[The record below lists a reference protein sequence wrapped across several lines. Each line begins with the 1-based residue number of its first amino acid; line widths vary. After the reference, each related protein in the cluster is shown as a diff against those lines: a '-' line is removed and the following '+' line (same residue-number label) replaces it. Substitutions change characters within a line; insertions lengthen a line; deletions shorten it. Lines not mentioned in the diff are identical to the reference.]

1 MALPITVPFT
11 FGNATTTQSLSSLD
25 ADFSTVYNAVN
36 GIGNGTVSLANVSI
50 TGGSISANITSSS
63 ISSGTSNVAITSS
76 KGPVSI
82 ATNGNNA
89 VYVDA
94 SGNVG
99 IGTSSP
105 SNLGKIAIISAS
117 GAQVAFGDNNASA
130 NSKGYINYG
139 GSSGIL
145 ILNAYSAS
153 GSTYQT
159 FYTSNSGSNAERM
172 RIDFSGNLM
181 VNTTTASGKFTVYQN
196 AVAIGGFFQSAT
208 ATPGYHGVYSEAQQ
222 SYGLY
227 GRTYNASYGGVIGFN
242 NDNTV
247 YGILGA
253 GGYGLLTNASI
264 NVNGTTYTSDGRLKE
279 NVKTIENGLDV
290 LSKLNPVSFDWK
302 EKSSRGPSSDFGL
315 IAQEVEKV
323 IPECVF
329 EAKTPARTPEMTH
342 KVSLEE
348 ELGSYKGVDYSRFIP
363 FLISAVKELSEKN
376 DALEARL
383 VALESK

>member
-1 MALPITVPFT
+1 MALPVSVPYT
-11 FGNATTTQSLSSLD
+11 FANATTTQNLSYLD
-25 ADFSTVYNAVN
+25 ADFAAVYNAVN
-36 GIGNGTVSLANVSI
+36 GIGNGTVSLSNVSI
-50 TGGSISANITSSS
+50 TGGTISANLSASGIF
-63 ISSGTSNVAITSS
+63 SGTSNVVITSS
-76 KGPVSI
+76 SGPVSI
-82 ATNGNNA
+82 STNGNSA
-89 VYVDA
+89 LYIDA
-94 SGNVG
+94 SQNVG
-99 IGTSSP
+99 IGTTSP
-105 SNLGKIAIISAS
+105 ADYATKFLHINGTTDASLHLTTTAS
-117 GAQVAFGDNNASA
+117 GATLNDGSDIQVSGTDLQL
-130 NSKGYINYG
+130 INREAG
-139 GSSGIL
+139 AI
-145 ILNAYSAS
+145 
-153 GSTYQT
+153 Q
-159 FYTSNSGSNAERM
+159 FYTSLAERM
-172 RIDFSGNLM
+172 RIDSSGNLM
-181 VNTTTASGKFTVYQN
+181 VGSTSASGKLTVTQS
-196 AVAIGGFFQSAT
+196 AVAIGGFFRSNT
-208 ATPGYHGVYSEAQQ
+208 STPGYHGVYSEAQQ

-315 IAQEVEKV
+315 IAQEVEQV

-329 EAKTPARTPEMTH
+329 EATTPARTPEMTH

-348 ELGSYKGVDYSRFIP
+348 ELGTYKGVDYSRFIP
-363 FLISAVKELSEKN
+363 FLIAAVKELSAKN